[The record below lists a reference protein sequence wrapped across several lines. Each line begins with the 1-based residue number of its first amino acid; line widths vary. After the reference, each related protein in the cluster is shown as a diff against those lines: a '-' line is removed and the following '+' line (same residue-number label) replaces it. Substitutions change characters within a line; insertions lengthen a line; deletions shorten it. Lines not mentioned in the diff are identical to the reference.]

1 MDDTKELLAAG
12 VRHLLAD
19 FEEAFR
25 VYERLSAN
33 AERRAGRE
41 PAPPVKI
48 EAVTWPAGGGMLVLA
63 DGRALV
69 LECAVEGDDLPREA
83 LGRLERAGAADGHGA
98 AEGAGAADGAGADS
112 PTSGA
117 VAPGARVYAIVVTSS
132 WELAATD
139 PAFDALGELCTRCG
153 LVWSGGLAVGGG
165 ALVAAQAGEAR
176 MGRRRRARSEG
187 IDLVIAAVRSN
198 AGVDELPGVDGD
210 IVDAPCSV
218 PRFLYRHQSFGDRH
232 Q

>member
-69 LECAVEGDDLPREA
+69 LGCAVEEDGLPREA
-83 LGRLERAGAADGHGA
+83 LGQLERAGAADGA
-98 AEGAGAADGAGADS
+98 AAGDGHGADS

-117 VAPGARVYAIVVTSS
+117 VAPSARVYAIVVTSS

-165 ALVAAQAGEAR
+165 LTVARQAGEPR
-176 MGRRRRARSEG
+176 MGRKRRARSEG
-187 IDLVIAAVRSN
+187 IDLIIAAARSN

-218 PRFLYRHQSFGDRH
+218 PRFRYRHQSFGDRH